1 MAPSSHRRPRP
12 ERARSQ
18 RSGSERTRS
27 ERRMGRAPVVTVVAV
42 AAVALVVSLVV
53 AFRPDG
59 GSGGSDGGA
68 RAVEPAAGAAVSGS
82 PTAARSGSVSPS
94 PSPKPSTASPSATA
108 GAKATARTTPTGA
121 SGRSSAAPAARA
133 ASGSAPSAGRIRPGT
148 EYRGIATS
156 YDIGDGN
163 GACSY
168 GPTSDVM
175 TAAMNTADYET
186 SKACGAY
193 VLVRAGSGASITVR
207 ITNECPAPCEAG
219 QLDLSRQAFAK
230 LAALSAGRIPIT
242 WSLLSPATSDTVS
255 IRYKTGSTQYWC
267 GIQAIGH
274 RNPLARLEVR
284 TSAGWTRLARTEYNY
299 FLSEQGAGCGAAIRL
314 TDIYGE
320 QLTVEGVAVRPETV
334 QSTKVQFARH

>member
-1 MAPSSHRRPRP
+1 PRP
-12 ERARSQ
+12 ER
-18 RSGSERTRS
+18 RTR
-27 ERRMGRAPVVTVVAV
+27 RVPVVTVVAV

-59 GSGGSDGGA
+59 GSETGADGGA
-68 RAVEPAAGAAVSGS
+68 RTVEPAAGSGVSGS
-82 PTAARSGSVSPS
+82 PTATGTTGSPS
-94 PSPKPSTASPSATA
+94 AKPKPSTASPSATA
-108 GAKATARTTPTGA
+108 GRASTPAATPAGKSGSS
-121 SGRSSAAPAARA
+121 SGRSAAPAART
-133 ASGSAPSAGRIRPGT
+133 ASGSAPSAGRIAPGT
-148 EYRGIATS
+148 SYRGVATS
-156 YDIGDGN
+156 YDAGDGN

-207 ITNECPAPCEAG
+207 ITNECPAPCEVG
-219 QLDLSRQAFAK
+219 QLDLSQQAFAK
-230 LAALSAGRIPIT
+230 LAPLSAGRIPVT

-284 TSAGWTRLARTEYNY
+284 TSAGWTRLARTDYNY
-299 FLSEQGAGCGAAIRL
+299 FLSEQGTGCGGALRL

-320 QLTVEGVAVRPETV
+320 QLTVEGIAVRANVV
-334 QSTKVQFARH
+334 QPTRVQFARH